1 MNRRC
6 CKNCRYWTET
16 DKDRYGVWGLCEK
29 HEMADGFGKSQ
40 KMPTQDEDEC
50 GLFDPKVK
58 QPTVWNDKD

>member
-1 MNRRC
+1 M
-6 CKNCRYWTET
+6 
-16 DKDRYGVWGLCEK
+16 CEK